1 MALRTAPGSVANG
14 SSRRPLIYYGYWIV
28 GAAMVAQ
35 FIAVGSQMSV
45 SGAFLKPMTEDLG
58 WTRSEFALAQT
69 VGRFLMAFVGFFI
82 GVYIDRYGGRVMM
95 VIGVT
100 VLGVALFATS
110 EITEFWQWLVLR
122 GIVFTLGAAL
132 VGNLVVNVTL
142 SKWFVEKRGRA
153 IAFAAIGVSLAG
165 VVFPPAMTWF
175 IDEWGWRAGWRILAL
190 ICWAGVYP
198 AAMVMRRQPEDV
210 GLYPDNRT
218 AEEMASGIGAA
229 VQADYD
235 NSLTRGEALR
245 TSSLYLIVIAFGFGG
260 VGISATLL
268 HTIPFLTDEGFTRS
282 TAALMSSV
290 MSIAALVSKPVWG
303 WTIDYFEPKVLAS
316 IGFVGSGIGM
326 VIVVLAAQ
334 AGSIPMLTTGF
345 LAIGFGFGGQI
356 PLQETIW
363 GSYFG
368 RRHLGAVRSVAMP
381 FSLLLGAGGPL
392 AISAYFDIVNNYYGA
407 FFAVGV
413 CWALA
418 AVLVLLVRQ
427 PTKRSG
433 GAPAP
438 VRAAPTPSAPPVTA
452 ASRPGGWWPPIGAS
466 GNGASSGNGAT
477 PAVVPVGAPVEA
489 DGANGATPAV
499 ARPPRRTARPRR
511 DYMGNG
517 ARPAGPARDYTLPAE
532 ERARTR

>member
-1 MALRTAPGSVANG
+1 MALRAAPASTPDGR
-14 SSRRPLIYYGYWIV
+14 SRRPLIYYGYWII

-95 VIGVT
+95 VVGVT
-100 VLGVALFATS
+100 ILGFALFATS

-153 IAFAAIGVSLAG
+153 IAMASVGVSLAG
-165 VVFPPAMTWF
+165 VVFPPLMTVF
-175 IDEWGWRAGWRILAL
+175 IDEWGWRAGWRVLAL

-198 AAMVMRRQPEDV
+198 AAMVMRRQPEDI
-210 GLYPDNRT
+210 GLHPDNRST
-218 AEEMASGIGAA
+218 EEMASAVGAA
-229 VQADYD
+229 VRADYD
-235 NSLTRGEALR
+235 NSLTRREALR
-245 TSSLYLIVIAFGFGG
+245 TSSLYLIVIAFGLGG
-260 VGISATLL
+260 VGIGATLL
-268 HTIPFLTDEGFTRS
+268 HTIPFLTDEGFSRS

-290 MSIAALVSKPVWG
+290 MSIAALVSKPFWG
-303 WTIDYFEPKVLAS
+303 WTIDFFRPKTLAS
-316 IGFVGSGIGM
+316 LGFVGSGVGM
-326 VIVVLAAQ
+326 VVVILAAQ
-334 AGSIPMLTTGF
+334 AGSIPMLVTGY

-381 FSLLLGAGGPL
+381 FSLVLGAGGPL
-392 AISAYFDIVNNYYGA
+392 AISAYFDIVHNYYGA

-418 AVLVLLVRQ
+418 AVLVLMVQQ
-427 PTKRSG
+427 PSKRTG

-438 VRAAPTPSAPPVTA
+438 VRAAPAPGAPPANA
-452 ASRPGGWWPPIGAS
+452 ASRPLVGTSSNGAS
-466 GNGASSGNGAT
+466 GNGATPENAT
-477 PAVVPVGAPVEA
+477 PGAREEA
-489 DGANGATPAV
+489 SGANGAPPAAPTT
-499 ARPPRRTARPRR
+499 ARPSRRPRR

-517 ARPAGPARDYTLPAE
+517 AAPRGPARDYTLPAE
-532 ERARTR
+532 DRTGATGPERR

>member
-1 MALRTAPGSVANG
+1 MAIDPAAATATDRTP
-14 SSRRPLIYYGYWIV
+14 RRPLLYYGYWII

-95 VIGVT
+95 IIGVT
-100 VLGVALFATS
+100 VLGAALFATA
-110 EITEFWQWLVLR
+110 EVTQIWQWVVLR
-122 GIVFTLGAAL
+122 GIAFTLGAAL
-132 VGNLVVNVTL
+132 VGSLVVNVTL

-153 IAFAAIGVSLAG
+153 IAFAAVGVSLAG

-175 IDEWGWRAGWRILAL
+175 IDEWGWRAAWRVLTL
-190 ICWAGVYP
+190 VCWVGVYP

-210 GLYPDNRT
+210 GLNPDNRSD
-218 AEEMASGIGAA
+218 EEMASEAGAA
-229 VQADYD
+229 VRADYE

-260 VGISATLL
+260 VGISAILL

-282 TAALMSSV
+282 TAAVMSSTI
-290 MSIAALVSKPVWG
+290 SIAALVSKPVWG

-326 VIVVLAAQ
+326 VIVVIAAQ
-334 AGSIPMLTTGF
+334 AGSIPMLTVGF

-381 FSLLLGAGGPL
+381 FSLFLGAGGPL

-407 FFAVGV
+407 FFAVGA
-413 CWALA
+413 CWAIA
-418 AVLVLLVRQ
+418 AVLVLMVQQ
-427 PTKRSG
+427 PSKRSG
-433 GAPAP
+433 ASPAP
-438 VRAAPTPSAPPVTA
+438 VAAAPEPNAPPSRAFA
-452 ASRPGGWWPPIGAS
+452 ASTNDASRGPNGDPGG
-466 GNGASSGNGAT
+466 
-477 PAVVPVGAPVEA
+477 
-489 DGANGATPAV
+489 DGAATRV
-499 ARPPRRTARPRR
+499 ARPRRPGR

-517 ARPAGPARDYTLPAE
+517 AGVSGPERDETRSE
-532 ERARTR
+532 ERAPR